1 MATPD
6 NHPNAHT
13 HVAPEQRRRYWLYF
27 LVSLGA
33 FFLMLFFLDEW
44 FWIAMPF
51 MLTYLVL
58 ALDTI

>member
-6 NHPNAHT
+6 TNPNVHT
-13 HVAPEQRRRYWLYF
+13 HATAEERRRYWLYF
-27 LVSLGA
+27 LVSTVA
-33 FFLMLFFLDEW
+33 FLAMLFFLDEW